1 MLIGSGNPGVS
12 ARRHQKPLSQASRF
26 MLKSCFKLVFMNAF
40 KNPAKCLFLIYFMM
54 NSLVFFGQDLT
65 VRKDTDRSWCIT
77 LAEHSQ
83 AAWTRSSSPVDFLGH
98 SSQSCGHKHQ
108 GHEVHI
114 CVDHHKFLNS
124 LKTPGLPGSDNIKSF
139 SLVPCSESRFVADCL
154 WQNSLTVRGH
164 DPGLSHSQ
172 ATLSSILLL

>member
-1 MLIGSGNPGVS
+1 MP
-12 ARRHQKPLSQASRF
+12 RYHKPLFQAF
-26 MLKSCFKLVFMNAF
+26 GFVLEFCFKLVFMNAF
-40 KNPAKCLFLIYFMM
+40 KKTAKYLFLIYFMM

-65 VRKDTDRSWCIT
+65 VRKDTDNSWFIT
-77 LAEHSQ
+77 LTEHCQSV
-83 AAWTRSSSPVDFLGH
+83 WTHSSNPMDSLGH

-139 SLVPCSESRFVADCL
+139 SLVPFDESDFSTDRLRFT
-154 WQNSLTVRGH
+154 SLTIQGH
-164 DPGLSHSQ
+164 DPGLAPCQ
-172 ATLSSILLL
+172 AALSSILLL